1 MPLWQLALYFIL
13 GGAVVASVTYFGSQ
27 GKGMVAAFLS
37 MLPTISLITIIS
49 IYIQTG
55 HEGSTAYLKGMLYVV
70 PVWLLYI
77 GLTIVL
83 LPRLGLVPTLVITVG
98 IYVGGTLLIMRLL
111 ERFTPQG

>member
-1 MPLWQLALYFIL
+1 MPLWQLALYFVL

-27 GKGMVAAFLS
+27 GKGMMAAFLS

-55 HEGSTAYLKGMLYVV
+55 AQGSAAYLKGMLYVV

-83 LPRLGLVPTLVITVG
+83 LPRLGLATTMFITVS
-98 IYVGGTLLIMRLL
+98 IYIGGTLLAMRLIEKYL
-111 ERFTPQG
+111 PLG